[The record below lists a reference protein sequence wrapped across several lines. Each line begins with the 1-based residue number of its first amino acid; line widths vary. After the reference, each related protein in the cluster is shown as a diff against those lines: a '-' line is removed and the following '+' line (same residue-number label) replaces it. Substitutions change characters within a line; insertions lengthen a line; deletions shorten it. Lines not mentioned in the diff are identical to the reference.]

1 MSLRSDVVRFLV
13 LGFRSDLRIELQA
26 PVLHVTTMAISPF
39 ALINCHYFYN
49 FGKSMT
55 EFRVLHENAQLSIY
69 HENLGEN

>member
-1 MSLRSDVVRFLV
+1 MTLRSDIMRFSV

-49 FGKSMT
+49 FGNMT
-55 EFRVLHENAQLSIY
+55 LDY
-69 HENLGEN
+69 HENFGEN